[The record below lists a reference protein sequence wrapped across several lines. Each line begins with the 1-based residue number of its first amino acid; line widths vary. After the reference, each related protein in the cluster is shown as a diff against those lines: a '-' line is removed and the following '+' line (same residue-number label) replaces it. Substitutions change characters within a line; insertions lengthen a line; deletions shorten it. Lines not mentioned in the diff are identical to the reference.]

1 MPDASGSVALPSE
14 DYAFWKSDLFNHRA
28 ESRGANT
35 FFTNC
40 LYSSHLEGK
49 VGYREALA
57 VRTVGQPG
65 VAKET
70 DTSPK

>member
-1 MPDASGSVALPSE
+1 MPAEGTIALPAE
-14 DYAFWKSDLFNHRA
+14 DYAAWKSDLFNHRA
-28 ESRGANT
+28 GARDSAQ
-35 FFTNC
+35 FFTDC
-40 LYSSHLEGK
+40 LKSSHLEGK

-70 DTSPK
+70 DTSPKG

>member
-1 MPDASGSVALPSE
+1 MPDGSGSVSLPAE
-14 DYAFWKSDLFNHRA
+14 DYAFWKSDLFNHRGQTREA
-28 ESRGANT
+28 AS

-40 LYSSHLEGK
+40 LFSSHLEGK